1 MRRVNGR
8 QPKGH
13 RPIPSPL
20 RGLRVLVVEDE
31 GLLGVLV
38 EHFGKFG
45 CEVAGVAGNAIDAC
59 QMIRTVAIDVAI
71 VDFKLQDG
79 MAYSL
84 ADALIAAGVPFVF
97 ATSIGNNE
105 IDGRFSHVPV
115 IKKPFDEGELRGALL
130 EAISIQR
137 GLWAAFVSR
146 YSKTL

>member
-1 MRRVNGR
+1 
-8 QPKGH
+8 
-13 RPIPSPL
+13 
-20 RGLRVLVVEDE
+20 VVEDE

-38 EHFGKFG
+38 EDFGKFG
-45 CEVAGVAGNAIDAC
+45 CQVAGIAGNTIDAF

-71 VDFKLQDG
+71 VDFKLQGG

-105 IDGRFSHVPV
+105 IDGRYSHVPV
-115 IKKPFDEGELRGALL
+115 IGKPFDEGELRGALL

-137 GLWAAFVSR
+137 GLWAAFVSQ
-146 YSKTL
+146 YSRTL